1 MKSHPVSIASSRG
14 CTRLSITILSILIFG
29 AVAGLTTTAAEPL
42 NELPGGLVNAQRL
55 DLAWIEG
62 EWQHFA
68 RGVESQI
75 EITRTDTGVYTIES
89 ADPMMDSSKLY
100 LFRAGCERL
109 ALLEV
114 GEPGTA
120 QIMVARVSGYSERLS
135 LDLVPAMFPM
145 AWSDPELKA
154 QLGVDA
160 GGELPK
166 EYRLEAVEHLAQSID
181 TKGTF
186 MLQDF
191 TYYRPESLQEL
202 RQSLDIQEEVGED

>member
-1 MKSHPVSIASSRG
+1 MKSNPVSIASSHG
-14 CTRLSITILSILIFG
+14 CTRPSIALILILLFG
-29 AVAGLTTTAAEPL
+29 AVAGLTTIPEEPS
-42 NELPGGLVNAQRL
+42 NELPGGLVNAQRF

-75 EITRTDTGVYTIES
+75 QISRADTGVYTIES
-89 ADPMMDSSKLY
+89 TDPTMGNSKLY

-114 GEPGTA
+114 GEPGTG
-120 QIMVARVSGYSERLS
+120 QIMIARVSGYSERLS

-160 GGELPK
+160 DGELPK
-166 EYRLEAVEHLAQSID
+166 KYRLEAAEHLARSID

-186 MLQDF
+186 MLQDL

-202 RQSLDIQEEVGED
+202 RQSLEIQEQVGED